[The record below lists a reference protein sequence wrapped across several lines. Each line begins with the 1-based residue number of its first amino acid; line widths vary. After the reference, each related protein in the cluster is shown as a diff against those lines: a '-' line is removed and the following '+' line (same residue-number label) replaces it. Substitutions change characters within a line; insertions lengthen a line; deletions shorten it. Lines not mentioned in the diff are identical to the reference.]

1 MNLEATASP
10 ANGSAV
16 KRLLLR
22 GMPPATLRLLRS
34 VRGAG
39 LRALDPIDYASRTIN
54 NQRRLPPFHLRREVG
69 DPSIFESS
77 GAEFLAY
84 SKLLCGLR
92 RDERV
97 LDIGCGCGL
106 MALFLEEYLD
116 EAGAYLGIDVQE
128 GAIRWCQS
136 RIGARSPNFKF
147 THLDVRNQR
156 YNPRGDTAS
165 LRVPGEDGAFD
176 FIIVKS
182 VFTHLLQADVEG
194 YLAEIHRLLSGGGR
208 CLASWYLLPSPAW
221 RPTSARGRLTFPYGN
236 GVCRYE
242 SERSPETAV
251 AYPEPYVR
259 HLLDQHGLQLRG
271 PVYRG
276 TWPGQTDGLSTQ
288 DLTVIEKRP

>member
-1 MNLEATASP
+1 MSLGAATSTIHQSP
-10 ANGSAV
+10 V

-39 LRALDPIDYASRTIN
+39 LLALDPIDYASRAIN
-54 NQRRLPPFHLRREVG
+54 NQRSLPPFHLRREVG

-84 SKLLCGLR
+84 SKLLCGLW

-106 MALFLEEYLD
+106 MALFLEDYLG
-116 EAGAYLGIDVQE
+116 ETGAYLGIDVQAN
-128 GAIRWCQS
+128 AIRWCQS
-136 RIGARSPNFKF
+136 HISSRSPNFEF
-147 THLDVRNQR
+147 RHIDVRNRR
-156 YNPRGDTAS
+156 YNPRGDAAK
-165 LRVPGEDGAFD
+165 LRVPGGDGAFD

-182 VFTHLLQADVEG
+182 VFTHLLQPDIEQ
-194 YLAEIHRLLSGGGR
+194 YLAEISRLLSDGGR
-208 CLASWYLLPSPAW
+208 CLASWFLLPSTKW
-221 RPTSARGRLTFPYGN
+221 RPAHRRETLSFAYGD

-251 AYPEPYVR
+251 AYAEPHVR
-259 HLLDQHGLQLRG
+259 RLLDQYGLQLRE
-271 PVYRG
+271 PVHGG
-276 TWPGQTDGLSTQ
+276 TWSGEPGGLSTQ
-288 DLTVIEKRP
+288 DLTVIEKRR